1 MQPPPNSVYTV
12 FSFVGFVMCAIP
24 FYWHLNAWNAGTCL
38 YMAWTGLGCLV
49 QCINSI
55 VWNKNMI
62 DKAPIYSDIAVR
74 IRIGIAVAIPAC
86 SLCITRRLYKIAT
99 ANVTMAT
106 GAEKR
111 RAVVV
116 DLLIGFGIP
125 ILQIT
130 AQYVVSGH
138 RYDIFEDVGPYPV
151 TVNMPPAYFLVW
163 AWPAA
168 IGAVSAI
175 YGVRTIVA
183 FYKRERRLGEMLS
196 SSYRLTQSHYL
207 RLMVLA
213 SVDALITVP
222 FAIFVIVA
230 NTKLGV
236 TPWVSWD
243 DTHSDYSR
251 VVKVPSFIWKN
262 DYKMAR
268 SLEVTRW
275 RLVLSAFIFFAFFGF
290 AKEARQH
297 YRLAYRSIARRIG
310 CKTSSGP
317 PDKPSH
323 VYVVQCTSLGSF
335 AHAFSAH
342 RLPPR

>member
-1 MQPPPNSVYTV
+1 
-12 FSFVGFVMCAIP
+12 MCAIP
-24 FYWHLNAWNAGTCL
+24 FYWHLMVPWNAGTCL

-111 RAVVV
+111 RAVIV

-125 ILQIT
+125 VLQMV
-130 AQYVVSGH
+130 AQYVVSGS
-138 RYDIFEDVGPYPV
+138 RYAIFEDIGPYPV

-168 IGAVSAI
+168 IGAVSVV
-175 YGVRTIVA
+175 YGVRTIIA

-243 DTHSDYSR
+243 DTHSDYYQ
-251 VVKVPSFIWKN
+251 VIKVPVSLEEH
-262 DYKMAR
+262 YKMAR

-275 RLVLSAFIFFAFFGF
+275 RLVLSHSFF
-290 AKEARQH
+290 
-297 YRLAYRSIARRIG
+297 RILWF
-310 CKTSSGP
+310 C
-317 PDKPSH
+317 
-323 VYVVQCTSLGSF
+323 
-335 AHAFSAH
+335 
-342 RLPPR
+342 